1 MELICKKLD
10 LAGARYQHEILDSI
24 EAINDWREL
33 DQELSKMKLE
43 NFGVPATPYVQFRL
57 DSLFEDMVRNGH
69 LPFEVIAC
77 LSGHVEKL
85 TPTRLTLLG
94 LHNLLNDEDMW

>member
-1 MELICKKLD
+1 MELINKETMTAKQ
-10 LAGARYQHEILDSI
+10 QHAVLDSI

-33 DQELSKMKLE
+33 DKELSKMNLE
-43 NFGVPATPYVQFRL
+43 SFGVPATPYIQFRL
-57 DSLFEDMVRNGH
+57 DSLFEQMVRHGH
-69 LPFEVIAC
+69 LPFEFISC

-85 TPTRLTLLG
+85 SLTRLTLLG